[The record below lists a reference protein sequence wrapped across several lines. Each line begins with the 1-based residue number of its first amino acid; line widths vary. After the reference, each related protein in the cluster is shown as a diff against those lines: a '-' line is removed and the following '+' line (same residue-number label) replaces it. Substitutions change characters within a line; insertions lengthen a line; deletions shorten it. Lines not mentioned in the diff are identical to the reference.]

1 MTDQIRVVD
10 CFMFYNELEIL
21 EYRLSLLYAYV
32 DAFILVEST
41 RTHKGNLKTLYYQE
55 NKERYLKY
63 ADKIIHVIV
72 DDLYSDPKID
82 FDLLKGEQ
90 WINEKH
96 QRDAITMGIDRIQEG
111 EMGWKLKEKDILF
124 ITDVD
129 EIIDKKYLED
139 IKHAL
144 HYSDSKSKGLLVI
157 PMYFYYYN
165 LKNIWYIQWPYAR
178 AITYSFYQNISF
190 TNYSG
195 MSKYRDLSEEV
206 RKLTNYDMKNCAIF
220 SKIAGWH
227 FSFFGSEYF
236 IENKLKEFGHQEYN
250 SLEYTD
256 PEKIK
261 EKIKNGK
268 DLFGRNRDDER
279 LIQIKISENPYLPPF
294 PPCPEGVDP
303 LTLFPFCL

>member
-1 MTDQIRVVD
+1 MTNQTRVVD
-10 CFMFYNELEIL
+10 CFIFYNELDML
-21 EYRLSLLYAYV
+21 EYRLNLLYPYV
-32 DAFILVEST
+32 DAFVLVEST
-41 RTHKGNLKTLYYQE
+41 RTHKGSLKSLYYQE
-55 NKERYLKY
+55 NKERYAKY
-63 ADKIIHVIV
+63 TDKIIHVVI

-82 FDLLKGEQ
+82 FDLSKGEQ

-96 QRDAITMGIDRIQEG
+96 QRNAITMGIDRIQEG
-111 EMGWKLKEKDILF
+111 KMCWKLKENDILF
-124 ITDVD
+124 ITDAD
-129 EIIDKKYLED
+129 EIVDIKYLED
-139 IKHAL
+139 IKHTL
-144 HYSDSKSKGLLVI
+144 SSKGLITI

-165 LKNIWYIQWPYAR
+165 LKNKFLCNWYLAK

-195 MSKYRDLSEEV
+195 MSKCRNLSEEV
-206 RKLTNYDMKNCAIF
+206 RAIRNCD
-220 SKIAGWH
+220 SLEKIAGWH
-227 FSFFGSEYF
+227 LSYFGSEYF

-268 DLFGRNRDDER
+268 DLFGRNFENER
-279 LIQIKISENPYLPPF
+279 LKQIEISENPYLPPF

-303 LTLFPFCL
+303 WTLFPFYL